1 MKKLL
6 ILTLT
11 AVLVLSLAACHK
23 HESATPV
30 SCLND
35 EVCVECGKIMT
46 EALGHE
52 AGAEATCSAPQ
63 TCTRC
68 GEVLTPQLAHTSAG
82 AATCTSPEVCAV
94 CGAQMSPALSH
105 SIGSDG
111 VCSVCGQQVVPAGEK
126 YIPAGKGGYTSDDL
140 SGIVP
145 ETVKGEHYHNTLDAY
160 YANAV
165 LVCGDYGIEYFTPDP
180 TGSTAYAA
188 TVSKFAAKYPN
199 INTTSLLVPKC
210 AAFES
215 PAGYDDPY
223 EATKSFIQST
233 YDMMEGVTTA
243 DCMGVMTEHDG
254 EYMFYRTDHHWT
266 SLGAYYAS
274 VAFCEANG
282 ITPYALDSYETTIQ
296 TGIIGS
302 LHMYGGRP
310 DALKTNPDYTVAHYP
325 HQGYSMVYYRD
336 GVKYSGEAING
347 NYGDYALA
355 FMCGDQPLTVITT
368 DLKNG
373 KTLLVFKES
382 YGNAFIPYMIDYF
395 ERIVAVDIRETVPSV
410 ASLVEE
416 YDVTD
421 ALIINNCQGA
431 VSLCS
436 NLESRALS

>member
-1 MKKLL
+1 MKKTL
-6 ILTLT
+6 IFVFA
-11 AVLVLSLAACHK
+11 AVLVLSLTACHK
-23 HESATPV
+23 HASATPV
-30 SCLND
+30 SCTTD
-35 EVCVECGKIMT
+35 EVCMECEKIMT

-52 AGAEATCSAPQ
+52 EGPAATCSAPQ

-68 GEVLTPQLAHTSAG
+68 GEVLMPQLAHASAG
-82 AATCTSPEVCAV
+82 SATCTTPEVCSV
-94 CGAQMSPALSH
+94 CDAEIASALGH
-105 SIGSDG
+105 SIGADG
-111 VCSVCGQQVVPAGEK
+111 VCGVCGQQVVPAGER
-126 YIPAGKGGYTSDDL
+126 YIPAGKGSYTSDDI

-145 ETVKGEHYHNTLDAY
+145 ETQKGDHYHNTLDAY

-180 TGSTAYAA
+180 TGSTAYAG
-188 TVSKFAAKYPN
+188 TVSKFAAKYPH
-199 INTTSLLVPKC
+199 INTTSLLIPKC
-210 AAFES
+210 CAFES

-223 EATKSFIQST
+223 EATRSFIQST

-282 ITPYALDSYETTIQ
+282 ITPYPLESYETTIQ
-296 TGIIGS
+296 TDCVGS
-302 LHMYGGRP
+302 LYMYGGNP
-310 DALKTNPDYTVAHYP
+310 QALKANPDYTVAHYP
-325 HQGYSMVYYRD
+325 HQGYSMSYYRG
-336 GVKYSGEAING
+336 GVKYSGEALNG
-347 NYGDYALA
+347 NRSDYAAA

-382 YGNAFIPYMIDYF
+382 YGNAFVPYMIDYF
-395 ERIVAVDIRETVPSV
+395 ERIVVVDIREDVPSV
-410 ASLVEE
+410 ASLISE
-416 YDVTD
+416 YAVTD

-431 VSLCS
+431 VSLRS
-436 NLESRALS
+436 NLEARALS

>member
-1 MKKLL
+1 MRKTVA
-6 ILTLT
+6 ILFA
-11 AVLVLSLAACHK
+11 AVLVLSLTACHK
-23 HESATPV
+23 HESAAPA
-30 SCLND
+30 SCLYD
-35 EVCVECGKIMT
+35 EVCMECGKIMT

-52 AGAEATCSAPQ
+52 EGAAATCSAPQ
-63 TCTRC
+63 TCNRC
-68 GEVLTPQLAHTSAG
+68 GEILMPQLAHTSAG
-82 AATCTSPEVCAV
+82 PATCTAPEVCSV
-94 CGAQMSPALSH
+94 CNAQIAPALSH
-105 SIGSDG
+105 NIGSDG
-111 VCSVCGQQVVPAGEK
+111 VCSVCSQQVVPAGER
-126 YIPAGKGGYTSDDL
+126 YIPAGKGEYTSDDL
-140 SGIVP
+140 TGIVA
-145 ETVKGEHYHNTLDAY
+145 ETVRGEHYHNTLDAY

-165 LVCGDYGIEYFTPDP
+165 LVCGDYGVEYFIPDP
-180 TGSTAYAA
+180 TGSTAYAN
-188 TVSKFAAKYPN
+188 TVTQFAAKYPQV
-199 INTTSLLVPKC
+199 NTTCLLVPKC
-210 AAFES
+210 CAFES

-282 ITPYALDSYETTIQ
+282 ITPYPLDSYETTIQ
-296 TGIIGS
+296 TDIIGT

-310 DALKTNPDYTVAHYP
+310 ASLTTNPDYTVAHYP
-325 HQGYSMVYYRD
+325 HQGYSMAYYRD
-336 GVKYSGEAING
+336 GVKYSGMAING

-382 YGNAFIPYMIDYF
+382 YGNAFVPYMIDYF
-395 ERIVAVDIRETVPSV
+395 ERIVVVDIRESVPSV
-410 ASLVEE
+410 ASIVAD

-431 VSLCS
+431 VSLRS
-436 NLESRALS
+436 NLEARALS